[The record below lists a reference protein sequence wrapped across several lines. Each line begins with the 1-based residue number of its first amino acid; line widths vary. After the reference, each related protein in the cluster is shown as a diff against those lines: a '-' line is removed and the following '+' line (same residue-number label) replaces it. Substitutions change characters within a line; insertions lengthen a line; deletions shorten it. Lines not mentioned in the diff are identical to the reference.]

1 MNPPYTANTTNEN
14 QCICGNVTL
23 NHYCTEEELNQECE
37 EFSPRNI
44 KIKRLFLRRLV
55 SDSFCMDMYDSF
67 LRNKDKKIS
76 YIFDLNYTK
85 IRNISIAILV
95 LTLSFIV
102 LVILALIGKE
112 IGLILAFVLFL
123 LIWLARIVLSILL
136 FYYVENGDIEKY
148 DDFLDCKNKIF

>member
-112 IGLILAFVLFL
+112 IGKLNILNMYHF
-123 LIWLARIVLSILL
+123 I
-136 FYYVENGDIEKY
+136 N
-148 DDFLDCKNKIF
+148 